1 MTEKRLQELRDV
13 YRPGVRV
20 ELLRMTDPQAPPPGT
35 RGTVRGVDDVGSIL
49 VDWDNGSGLNVA
61 YPDDRCRVLVGEF
74 TEKVRE
80 QILAIRATGEVNM
93 FDIPAVQ
100 AVANREGFHDL
111 VLYLVDHKR
120 EYAGFVLHGDQRG

>member
-1 MTEKRLQELRDV
+1 MTDKRLQELRDV

-20 ELLRMTDPQAPPPGT
+20 ELVRMDDPQAPPPGT
-35 RGTVRGVDDVGSIL
+35 RGTVRGVDAVGSIL

-61 YPDDRCRVLVGEF
+61 WPEDRCRVLVGEWSP
-74 TEKVRE
+74 KVRE
-80 QILAIRATGEVNM
+80 QILAVRASGETNM

-100 AVANREGFHDL
+100 AIANREGWHEL

-120 EYAGFVLHGDQRG
+120 EYADFILHGDR

>member
-1 MTEKRLQELRDV
+1 MTDKRLQGLRDV

-20 ELLRMTDPQAPPPGT
+20 ELIRMDDPQAPPPGT

-61 YPDDRCRVLVGEF
+61 YPEDRCRILVGEWSP
-74 TEKVRE
+74 KVRE
-80 QILAIRATGEVNM
+80 QILAIRASGETNM

-100 AVANREGFHDL
+100 AIANREGYHEL

-120 EYAGFVLHGDQRG
+120 EYAGFILHGDR

>member
-1 MTEKRLQELRDV
+1 MTDKRLQGLRDV

-20 ELLRMTDPQAPPPGT
+20 ELVRMDDPQAPPPGT
-35 RGTVRGVDDVGSIL
+35 RGTVRGVDAVGSIL

-61 YPDDRCRVLVGEF
+61 YPEDRCRILVGEWSP
-74 TEKVRE
+74 KVRE
-80 QILAIRATGEVNM
+80 QILAIRASGETNM

-100 AVANREGFHDL
+100 AIANREGYHEL

-120 EYAGFVLHGDQRG
+120 EYAGFILHGDR

>member
-1 MTEKRLQELRDV
+1 MTDKRLQGLRDV

-20 ELLRMTDPQAPPPGT
+20 ELIRMDDPQAPPPGT

-61 YPDDRCRVLVGEF
+61 YPEDRCRILVGEW
-74 TEKVRE
+74 TPKVRE
-80 QILAIRATGEVNM
+80 QILAIRASGETNM

-100 AVANREGFHDL
+100 AIANREGYHDL
-111 VLYLVDHKR
+111 VLFLVDHKR
-120 EYAGFVLHGDQRG
+120 AYADFILHGDR